1 MAACSAGTGA
11 IPLPVVGSVIDVALI
26 GATLAIYYREFGLE
40 HKTPEELALLDK
52 KHKEIIVRYSL
63 RSATELAA
71 NIATKSIGVLLAVE
85 EVSKFIPVIGL
96 AIAGSISFALTLRYL
111 LRSIDELEDAA
122 LAVLDNVAE
131 RSSQDGPTACT
142 DE

>member
-11 IPLPVVGSVIDVALI
+11 IPLPVVGGFIDVVII
-26 GATLAIYYREFGLE
+26 GATLAIYYKEFGLE
-40 HKTPEELALLDK
+40 HRTPEELALLDK
-52 KHKEIIVRYSL
+52 KSKEIIKRYSL
-63 RSATELAA
+63 RSTTELVA
-71 NIATKSIGVLLAVE
+71 NIGTKSFGVLFAVE
-85 EVSKFIPVIGL
+85 EVSKFIPIIGL

-111 LRSIDELEDAA
+111 RCSIDELEDAA
-122 LAVLDNVAE
+122 LAVWDKVAE